1 VMIVRHIGPRGK
13 RRSIPASERKW
24 AAILQADVVHKSCVL
39 SALAVER
46 LPAPPPDV
54 SNEVL
59 SLWNKSEADA
69 LIAEAIRWLEKVP
82 TPVGAG
88 GHQRRWILMDKVDIK
103 VGQPSRGKEGCPS
116 TGCGW
121 SGRRG
126 KQAGQGKGVG
136 ACEGVGG
143 ELHSQNPS
151 GPRLGGEG
159 NVPFERMR
167 S

>member
-1 VMIVRHIGPRGK
+1 MTGIRSCNGRIRSFASVVMIVRHIGPRGK

-69 LIAEAIRWLEKVP
+69 LIAEA
-82 TPVGAG
+82 A
-88 GHQRRWILMDKVDIK
+88 
-103 VGQPSRGKEGCPS
+103 
-116 TGCGW
+116 
-121 SGRRG
+121 
-126 KQAGQGKGVG
+126 A
-136 ACEGVGG
+136 
-143 ELHSQNPS
+143 
-151 GPRLGGEG
+151 
-159 NVPFERMR
+159 
-167 S
+167 